1 MKVNVLSRVKLTS
14 DSMKE
19 DDILFKSA
27 GGGIHLSTQAFST
40 HYMFDELKHIVSNY
54 CFDNKNVVEWIKKVK
69 DGNENTADKHLNDI
83 RKKLKAIYQNADKE
97 ADKLLKNNGFK
108 KKYADNQ

>member
-27 GGGIHLSTQAFST
+27 VGGIHLSTQAFST

-54 CFDNKNVVEWIKKVK
+54 CFDNKNDVVWFKDVK
-69 DGNENTADKHLNDI
+69 DGDEKTADKHLNDI